1 MTTISRGTPRAAA
14 RVRVEGVDEAE
25 RTAANKKKRKRQL
38 QLLHFEWK
46 QCRFTSIHVL
56 AQVALL

>member
-38 QLLHFEWK
+38 QLLHFEWNGVDSR
-46 QCRFTSIHVL
+46 RFTF
-56 AQVALL
+56 